1 MNCLRSSLSP
11 MDYNIMN
18 SSFYATLKSAMEKHR
33 TLIMGILNITPDSF
47 SDGGKYFNQTD
58 AYDRAMRLIEEG
70 ADILDVGGEST
81 RPGSDPLPLQE
92 ELDRILP
99 VISRISSESPV
110 PISVDTY
117 KADTA
122 RHAIDAGACLVNDIS
137 GLSFD
142 PAMAIVVADREAMV
156 CIMHIQ
162 GSPKDMQL
170 NPTYEDVVCDVKKW
184 IAQQADYGVS
194 QGIPKDHIII
204 DPGIG
209 FGKTLKH
216 NLEILR
222 RLNEFLELGYPV
234 LIGTSRKSFIG
245 KTLGGL
251 PPEERMD
258 GTAASVAISI
268 ANGANIVRVHD
279 VLEMKRV
286 AQMTDA
292 ILFH

>member
-1 MNCLRSSLSP
+1 
-11 MDYNIMN
+11 MDYHIMN
-18 SSFYATLKSAMEKHR
+18 SSFYATLKSEMERHH

-47 SDGGKYFNQTD
+47 SDGGKYFNQAD

-81 RPGSDPLPLQE
+81 RPGSYPLPLQE

-99 VISRISSESPV
+99 VISHISSERPI

-117 KADTA
+117 KAETA
-122 RHAIDAGACLVNDIS
+122 RHAIEAGACLVNDIS

-142 PAMAIVVADREAMV
+142 PAMASVVAERGAMV

-162 GSPKDMQL
+162 GSPKNMQI
-170 NPTYEDVVCDVKKW
+170 NPTYEDVVCDVNKW
-184 IAQQADYGVS
+184 LTQQADYGLS

-209 FGKTLKH
+209 FGKTTMH

-222 RLNEFLELGYPV
+222 RLNEFCEMGYPV

-245 KTLGGL
+245 KMLGGL
-251 PPEERMD
+251 PPEERVE

-268 ANGANIVRVHD
+268 AKGANIVRVHD
-279 VLEMKRV
+279 VREMKRV

>member
-1 MNCLRSSLSP
+1 MKR
-11 MDYNIMN
+11 
-18 SSFYATLKSAMEKHR
+18 HR

-47 SDGGKYFNQTD
+47 SDGGKYFNQAD

-99 VISRISSESPV
+99 VISRIASESQI

-117 KADTA
+117 KAETA
-122 RHAIDAGACLVNDIS
+122 RHAIEAGAYLVNDIS

-142 PAMAIVVADREAMV
+142 PAMASVVAERDAMV

-162 GSPKDMQL
+162 GSPKNMQI
-170 NPTYEDVVCDVKKW
+170 NPMYEDVVCDIKKW
-184 IAQQADYGVS
+184 LTRQADYGVS
-194 QGIPKDHIII
+194 QGIPQDHIII

-209 FGKTLKH
+209 FGKTTKH

-222 RLNEFLELGYPV
+222 RLNEFREMGYPV

-245 KTLGGL
+245 KILGGL
-251 PPEERMD
+251 PPEERME

-268 ANGANIVRVHD
+268 AKGANIVRVHD
-279 VLEMKRV
+279 VREMKRV

-292 ILFH
+292 ILAP

>member
-1 MNCLRSSLSP
+1 
-11 MDYNIMN
+11 MDYHIMN
-18 SSFYATLKSAMEKHR
+18 SSFYATLKSEMERHH

-47 SDGGKYFNQTD
+47 SDGGKYFNQAD

-81 RPGSDPLPLQE
+81 RPGSYPLPLQE

-99 VISRISSESPV
+99 VISHISSERPI

-117 KADTA
+117 KAETA
-122 RHAIDAGACLVNDIS
+122 RHAIEAGACLVNDIS

-142 PAMAIVVADREAMV
+142 PAMASVVAKRGAMV

-162 GSPKDMQL
+162 GSPKNMQI
-170 NPTYEDVVCDVKKW
+170 NPTYEDVVCDVNKW
-184 IAQQADYGVS
+184 LTQQADYGLS

-209 FGKTLKH
+209 FGKTTMH

-222 RLNEFLELGYPV
+222 RLNEFCEMGYPV

-251 PPEERMD
+251 PPEERVE

-268 ANGANIVRVHD
+268 AKGANIVRVHD
-279 VLEMKRV
+279 VREMKRV